1 VPARTP
7 QPVVLVL
14 NQAILATL
22 KTEAMQTSLTTHA
35 MDAAG
40 STPAEFADRIRREST
55 QWASAVKAANFALE

>member
-1 VPARTP
+1 
-7 QPVVLVL
+7 
-14 NQAILATL
+14 
-22 KTEAMQTSLTTHA
+22 